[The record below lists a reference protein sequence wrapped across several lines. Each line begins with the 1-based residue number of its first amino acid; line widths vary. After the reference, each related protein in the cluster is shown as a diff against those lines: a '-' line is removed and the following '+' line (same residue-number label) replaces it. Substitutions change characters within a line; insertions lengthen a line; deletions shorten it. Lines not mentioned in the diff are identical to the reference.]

1 MRSLIVVLLGLVVG
15 ATTAVAFIY
24 YNPFAPRISLSP
36 ISVSDRPQ
44 IILNYSAVAAN
55 SIIFTNDG
63 NSRVHPFPAKVQQLW
78 EAPIRDTE
86 TMVTLLR
93 DGRDDLAGFGIKF
106 SSKSERTNLRNGE
119 ALIDSAWY
127 VYLPGQ
133 GTMLVAQSENHWAF
147 MREIVVPAHWSSG
160 DSWRGNWYGTITD
173 GPSALGTGRV
183 YGSSGQYSGLE
194 FEVIET
200 RSAKAYSA
208 EEGPVAMDGQLI
220 IELVAE
226 DENPELEAAAL

>member
-1 MRSLIVVLLGLVVG
+1 
-15 ATTAVAFIY
+15 
-24 YNPFAPRISLSP
+24 
-36 ISVSDRPQ
+36 
-44 IILNYSAVAAN
+44 
-55 SIIFTNDG
+55 
-63 NSRVHPFPAKVQQLW
+63 
-78 EAPIRDTE
+78 
-86 TMVTLLR
+86 MVTLLR

-173 GPSALGTGRV
+173 GPSAMGTGRV